1 MFERLAME
9 HQVHSQLLG
18 VFIGL
23 QARGGA
29 SGQLLGRGF
38 GVGAGALG
46 GFGTLNHRWQ
56 MT

>member
-38 GVGAGALG
+38 GVGVGALG